1 MARELLQVKSRLNHD
16 TESQQINEHQ
26 NDTKRAIELRKKT
39 KSMKLID

>member
-16 TESQQINEHQ
+16 TESQQINEQQ
-26 NDTKRAIELRKKT
+26 NDTKRAIHLRKKT